1 MIAGGGGRLQALGT
15 ALRRWVD
22 SHAGIAEHQAEGPLR
37 VDWLRVAPF
46 LGLHLACLAV
56 IWVGWSWFSVA
67 AALALYLVR
76 MFSITGFYHRYFSHR
91 TFKTSRAGQFAF
103 ALLGM
108 TSVQR
113 GPLWWAAHH
122 RHHHAHSDEEE
133 DVHSPR
139 LHGMLWAHVGWITA
153 RANFPTRLRLVPDLA
168 KFPELRFLDR
178 FDVLVPVLFAAA
190 LFGLGEALEAW
201 APALSVTGPQ
211 LLVWGFCISTVALL
225 HGTFTINSLAHR
237 IGRRR
242 YPTEGRQPQQLAAG
256 ADHAGRGVAQQ
267 PPPLPRRGAPGVLLV
282 GVRPHLLRAA
292 RAEVA
297 GRDLGPEAGAGAG
310 PGLLA
315 DGTGGGLSR
324 GEAA

>member
-1 MIAGGGGRLQALGT
+1 MTAGGGGRLQALGT

-22 SHAGIAEHQAEGPLR
+22 SHAGIAEHEAGGPLR

-91 TFKTSRAGQFAF
+91 TFKTTRAGQFAF

-122 RHHHAHSDEEE
+122 RHHHAHADE
-133 DVHSPR
+133 DQDAHSPR
-139 LHGMLWAHVGWITA
+139 RHGMLWAHVGWITA

-190 LFGLGEALEAW
+190 LFGLGAALAAW
-201 APALSVTGPQ
+201 APGLGVTGPQ

-242 YPTEGRQPQQLAAG
+242 YPTKDDSRNSWLLALITLGEGWHNNHHRYPAAARQGFYWWELDPTYYG
-256 ADHAGRGVAQQ
+256 
-267 PPPLPRRGAPGVLLV
+267 LLV
-282 GVRPHLLRAA
+282 LKWLGVIWDLKPVPARVRESWRTERAA
-292 RAEVA
+292 A
-297 GRDLGPEAGAGAG
+297 
-310 PGLLA
+310 
-315 DGTGGGLSR
+315 
-324 GEAA
+324 